1 MNQFKNIR
9 DVWKFLENIPKFA
22 TAGKNAAN
30 FSLDNIKAF
39 CEEIGN
45 PQTQFPAIH
54 VAGTNGKGSVCGIL
68 EAIYREAGYIPG
80 VYTSPHLQR
89 YNERFKINGNVVED
103 RVILDFFKQSES
115 LIKKYELT
123 YFEIST
129 ALAFWAFARADVD
142 IAIIETG
149 LGGRLD
155 ATNILTPELS
165 IITSIGFD
173 HTDVLG
179 ETVSEIAR
187 EKAGIIKEGV
197 PVVVGNLQ
205 DDALIEIE
213 KVAESKKAQLL
224 KAADL
229 QPAWRERNIM
239 LNGWDRFISTQF
251 YEPVNLWNVAISI
264 TAVRTLSESF
274 PVDRSAEI
282 RAIELFRG
290 VPGRFEKLNPLK
302 EWYFSGSHNQDA
314 MNALFEAVEEFQT
327 DKVHFILSML
337 KDKVQPEM
345 LAKFKQYESRY
356 YYEMDSERAASTEQI
371 QEHLSVKTIDD
382 STIKNLLH
390 ELNDEVVIF
399 TGSFYFYSIVKRWL
413 THLN

>member
-129 ALAFWAFARADVD
+129 ALAF
-142 IAIIETG
+142 G
-149 LGGRLD
+149 
-155 ATNILTPELS
+155 
-165 IITSIGFD
+165 
-173 HTDVLG
+173 H
-179 ETVSEIAR
+179 
-187 EKAGIIKEGV
+187 
-197 PVVVGNLQ
+197 
-205 DDALIEIE
+205 
-213 KVAESKKAQLL
+213 
-224 KAADL
+224 
-229 QPAWRERNIM
+229 
-239 LNGWDRFISTQF
+239 
-251 YEPVNLWNVAISI
+251 
-264 TAVRTLSESF
+264 
-274 PVDRSAEI
+274 
-282 RAIELFRG
+282 
-290 VPGRFEKLNPLK
+290 
-302 EWYFSGSHNQDA
+302 
-314 MNALFEAVEEFQT
+314 
-327 DKVHFILSML
+327 
-337 KDKVQPEM
+337 
-345 LAKFKQYESRY
+345 
-356 YYEMDSERAASTEQI
+356 
-371 QEHLSVKTIDD
+371 
-382 STIKNLLH
+382 LH
-390 ELNDEVVIF
+390 ELMLI
-399 TGSFYFYSIVKRWL
+399 
-413 THLN
+413 